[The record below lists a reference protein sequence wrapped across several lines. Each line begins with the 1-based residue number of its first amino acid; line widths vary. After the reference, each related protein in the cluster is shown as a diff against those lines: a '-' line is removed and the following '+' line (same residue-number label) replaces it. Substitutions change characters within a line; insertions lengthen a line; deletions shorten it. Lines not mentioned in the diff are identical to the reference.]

1 MMLTAQMPSPHP
13 WAAVLLLVNDED
25 VRMFIQFPVPAF
37 RPPQIEMQVA
47 KASTMEAFAFLGSAY
62 LRNPGA
68 CQIVMELPKAPRLSG
83 LGNRGHWPP
92 AQSLR
97 LQGPLMVPKAP

>member
-1 MMLTAQMPSPHP
+1 M
-13 WAAVLLLVNDED
+13 LVNDED
-25 VRMFIQFPVPAF
+25 GRMFIQFPVPAF

-62 LRNPGA
+62 PINLEA
-68 CQIVMELPKAPRLSG
+68 CQMVVMGLPKAPRPNG

-92 AQSLR
+92 APSLR
-97 LQGPLMVPKAP
+97 LQGPLLVPKAP